1 MTKMKEILFYAI
13 CYYSGLLT
21 LARWWMRCSGK
32 RLIILNYHSAA
43 GGDLRRHMLYLRRHY
58 RVLPLEQ
65 ALEDLYAPAGSAEQ
79 EKDRRTL
86 LSLTFDDG
94 YRDNY
99 TQAFPLA
106 ENLQIPLTIFLIPGY
121 IEDRDHVCCWW
132 QAGDYLV
139 THTRVEEAFIE
150 GHTYHLNLLEER
162 KALARAIYTRARFA
176 KSVADREMFL
186 ASVREVLAIPT
197 MYHTEKEAIVS
208 WEEIHEMAQS
218 GWVTFGGHTMH
229 HPVLA
234 YLEDPAELRSEVSEC
249 RAIIDL
255 HLGHPVRAFAYPIG
269 KAEHIG
275 EAALNAVGEAGFRWG
290 VTTIYGINSSE
301 SDPLQLR
308 RIEVDVQKHWLL
320 IAADVSGIRHVCS
333 PLFSYGNKLLMTVH
347 MRLKALLAFHWPA
360 EEPSTR

>member
-1 MTKMKEILFYAI
+1 MKEVLFYAA
-13 CYYSGLLT
+13 CYYSGLLS
-21 LARWWMRCSGK
+21 LARWWMRRSGK

-65 ALEDLYAPAGSAEQ
+65 ALKELHVPAGS
-79 EKDRRTL
+79 EKRGNDRRTL

-106 ENLQIPLTIFLIPGY
+106 GELQVPITIFLIPGY
-121 IEDRDHVCCWW
+121 IEDRDHACCWW
-132 QAGDYLV
+132 QIGDYLV
-139 THTRVEEAFIE
+139 AHTRVEKVVIE
-150 GHTYHLNLLEER
+150 DHTYHLSLSEER
-162 KALARAIYTRARFA
+162 DALAQTIYLRARYA
-176 KSVADREMFL
+176 RSVADREAFL
-186 ASVREVLAIPT
+186 TSVREALAIATIIP
-197 MYHTEKEAIVS
+197 TEKEAIVS
-208 WEEIHEMAQS
+208 WEEVNEMEQS

-234 YLEDPAELRSEVSEC
+234 YLENPAELRSEVSEC
-249 RAIIDL
+249 RAIL
-255 HLGHPVRAFAYPIG
+255 ERHLGHPMRAFAYPIG

-275 EAALNAVGEAGFRWG
+275 EAALNAVREAGFCWA

-320 IAADVSGIRHVCS
+320 IAADVSGLRCVCS
-333 PLFSYGNKLLMTVH
+333 PMLSSGSKLLMAAR
-347 MRLKALLAFHWPA
+347 MRLKALLTFRWLAKTVG
-360 EEPSTR
+360 TR